1 MSKAKLSAKK
11 IKAILSERANALRS
25 AGFNVS
31 YRGNRKSSPQQRGAV
46 QRLWY
51 EAATY
56 LKPEHNFKFKKLSR
70 SKIRKAAVSDQQKTP
85 GGIFVQV
92 PTRRAKVTVDREGA
106 VQIRVPGESRHDV
119 ILRLDPIELAKDPLK
134 EIKRTMKK
142 RRPKF
147 TKIQINGYEIKGEG
161 YQTDNPDAVK
171 LFYQYWE
178 GLIAG
183 LTDDERRQELAEE
196 HPRDKRYKGRAM
208 TTEEAADMFTLKL
221 IY

>member
-11 IKAILSERANALRS
+11 INSLLSERARALRKV
-25 AGFNVS
+25 GFNVS
-31 YRGNRKSSPQQRGAV
+31 FRGYRKSSPQQRGAV

-51 EAATY
+51 DKATY
-56 LKPEHNFKFKKLSR
+56 IKPEHNFVFKKLSR
-70 SKIRKAAVSDQQKTP
+70 SRKKLASVSDQQKTP

-92 PTRRAKVTVDREGA
+92 PTRRAKVSVTKEGA
-106 VQIRVPGESRHDV
+106 VSIRVPGETRRDI
-119 ILRLDPIELAKDPLK
+119 ILRLDPIELAKDPLR
-134 EIKRTMKK
+134 EIKRVMKK

-147 TKIQINGYEIKGEG
+147 TKIQVNGYEIKGEG
-161 YQTDNPDAVK
+161 YTTDDADSVK

-178 GLIAG
+178 GLMAG
-183 LTDDERRQELAEE
+183 LTDEERRRELAEE